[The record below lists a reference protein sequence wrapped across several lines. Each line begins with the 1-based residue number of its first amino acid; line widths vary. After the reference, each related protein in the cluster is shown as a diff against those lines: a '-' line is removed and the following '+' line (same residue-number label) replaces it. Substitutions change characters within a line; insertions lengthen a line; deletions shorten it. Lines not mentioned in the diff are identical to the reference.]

1 MVEDTC
7 NTALLQ
13 ISSLKELN
21 KMWQERGLR
30 PINIRIGVHTGKAI
44 LGNIGAK

>member
-1 MVEDTC
+1 MLEDAC

-21 KMWQERGLR
+21 KIWQEREIS
-30 PINIRIGVHTGKAI
+30 PVNIRIGIHIGKAI
-44 LGNIGAK
+44 LGNI